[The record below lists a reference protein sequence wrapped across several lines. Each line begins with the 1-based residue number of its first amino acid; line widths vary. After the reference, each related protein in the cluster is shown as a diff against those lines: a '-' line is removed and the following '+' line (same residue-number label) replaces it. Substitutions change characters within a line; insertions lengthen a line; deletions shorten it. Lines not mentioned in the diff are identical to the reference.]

1 MKESVKRGVPSA
13 QSPESPFDSFL
24 REALTSLYK
33 RRAELNRLIHY
44 LDSTPRNRRAGAVS
58 RAAGKVST

>member
-1 MKESVKRGVPSA
+1 MKESVKRGVASA

-44 LDSTPRNRRAGAVS
+44 LDSAPRNRRAAAVN
-58 RAAGKVST
+58 RASSKAAT